1 MRITYKK
8 RLFLYF
14 LLIFTTFTV
23 CIIYIE
29 QSEEKRYRTEALEAK
44 LDGYA
49 DLIHGY
55 MIKNKLN
62 DSTINQLHRVID
74 ILPQEIRVTV
84 IEKEGKVLFDK
95 EVDDVSTLENH
106 LNRPEIL
113 QAQYQDKGSHIRMS
127 ASTHHEYIYFAKY
140 YQDSF
145 VRVAL
150 PYNIQTQALL
160 KADNLFIYLVIGLF
174 IIVLVILNYVAG
186 RFGKSISQLKT
197 FTSVIKHSKPVPNNI
212 QFPEDELGEIGQELS
227 DIIRQRERDKKA
239 LEAEKEKLIRHFRFL
254 EEGFCIFSAEQKQIY
269 SNTYFIQYLNL
280 IVDKPIL
287 DVNELFKNESFHP
300 IIDFIDNESRVDNH
314 LTYSINK
321 NGKFFS
327 IQIVIYKD
335 NSFEVSIKDITQT
348 EKTRLVKQEMT
359 SNIAHELR
367 TPVTSL
373 RGYLET
379 LNETNL
385 NEEKQKLFIERAYKQ
400 SIRLS
405 NLIED
410 VSLLSKIEGS
420 ANSFPFEKV
429 NLLHLVN
436 EVRIDLTD
444 KLTQGNIKLF
454 INIKDTV
461 SVNGSPTL
469 LYSIFRN
476 LIDNSIAYAGS
487 DTEIH
492 INNYMEDDNFVYF
505 SFYDT
510 GKGVDE
516 QHLNRLFERFYRV
529 NEGRT
534 RDTGGSGLGLSIV
547 RNAIMIHKGD
557 IQAKN
562 KVGAGLEF
570 LFSLRK

>member
-14 LLIFTTFTV
+14 LLIFAVFTA

-55 MIKNKLN
+55 MVKNKLN
-62 DSTINQLHRVID
+62 DSTINQLQRVID

-84 IEKEGKVLFDK
+84 IEREGKVLFDK
-95 EVDDVSTLENH
+95 EVGDIDTLENH

-160 KADNLFIYLVIGLF
+160 KADNLFIYVVIGLF
-174 IIVLVILNYVAG
+174 IIVLIILNYVAG

-197 FTSVIKHSKPVPNNI
+197 FASVIKNDKSLPGNV

-227 DIIRQRERDKKA
+227 DIIRQREKDKKA

-254 EEGFCIFSAEQKQIY
+254 EEGFCIFSADHKQIY
-269 SNTYFIQYLNL
+269 SNTYFMQYLNL
-280 IVDKPIL
+280 ISDKPIL
-287 DVNELFKNESFHP
+287 DVGEIFKSEPFRP
-300 IIDFIDNESRVDNH
+300 VVEFINDKNSTSNH
-314 LTYSINK
+314 LNYQINK

-327 IQIVIYKD
+327 VQTVRYKD
-335 NSFEVSIKDITQT
+335 NSFEVSIKDITHS
-348 EKTRLVKQEMT
+348 ENTRLVKQEMT

-385 NEEKQKLFIERAYKQ
+385 TEEKQKLFIERAYNQ

-420 ANSFPFEKV
+420 ANSFSFEKV
-429 NLLHLVN
+429 KLLQLVD
-436 EVRIDLTD
+436 EIRIDLTD
-444 KLTQGNIKLF
+444 KLLENNIKLF
-454 INIKDTV
+454 ISIKDTV
-461 SVNGSPTL
+461 VINGSPTL

-476 LIDNSIAYAGS
+476 LIDNSIAYAGP

-510 GKGVDE
+510 GKGVEE

-562 KVGAGLEF
+562 KINAGLEF
-570 LFSLRK
+570 LFTLKK